1 MANLFRCGS
10 NQNSNLGN
18 ETVISFGSK
27 YDGYY
32 TPKALYFNDNYWMQV
47 SVSGNYN
54 GTLTLQAKKK
64 VTLKKVILYA
74 NRVAPRI
81 IVNGTTYSLVNDSTL
96 DILIEVG
103 DTVALVGNL
112 SSSDDY
118 AMVTIICE

>member
-1 MANLFRCGS
+1 M
-10 NQNSNLGN
+10 
-18 ETVISFGSK
+18 
-27 YDGYY
+27 
-32 TPKALYFNDNYWMQV
+32 
-47 SVSGNYN
+47 
-54 GTLTLQAKKK
+54 QAKKK